1 MRVCF
6 LALDPGTYKTGAAL
20 FNGPDLVGW
29 WLIQAEKRLPIDER
43 IGSIVRQL
51 EALIARHGQEVR
63 EVVCERTTG
72 IENRRPAPELQVL
85 VRRIKAWATRV
96 SHRYVWTDY
105 HPSTV
110 LASVRPRGVDRKAR
124 SKTVLALGV
133 ELLYRGAVS
142 YDGDRFS
149 GGDVDQNV
157 IDAVAVGHCHV
168 CRRQLREDE

>member
-51 EALIARHGQEVR
+51 EALIARHGQ

-142 YDGDRFS
+142 HEGDRFS

-157 IDAVAVGHCHV
+157 IDAVAVGNCHV
-168 CRRQLREDE
+168 SKMLLRDQ

>member
-1 MRVCF
+1 MSRF

-20 FNGPDLVGW
+20 FNGPSLSGW
-29 WLIQAEKRLPIDER
+29 WLVEAERRLPVDER

-51 EALIARHGQEVR
+51 EIIVQEHGRDVR

-85 VRRIKAWATRV
+85 VRRIKAWATRT

-110 LASVRPRGVDRKAR
+110 LASVRPRGVNRRAR

-133 ELLYRGAVS
+133 DLLYRGSVS
-142 YDGDRFS
+142 HDGKQFS
-149 GGDVDQNV
+149 VRDLDQNV

-168 CRRQLREDE
+168 CRRQLRENE